1 MAKVPSRLE
10 DGSPV
15 IAFVELPAKILPSG
29 YVPPEG
35 RPPAIE
41 PVPVRL
47 FVIAKGKGA
56 DESDVYWVRGLD
68 GNARS
73 VVGEMY
79 CTEESAKQF
88 LLQEYGVQGAVW
100 QSTEFHNDQSA

>member
-29 YVPPEG
+29 YVPPED

-41 PVPVRL
+41 PVRL
-47 FVIAKGKGA
+47 FVIAKGKGV

-100 QSTEFHNDQSA
+100 QSTEFRNDQSA